1 MLETGRTQ
9 RVPHIP
15 AGGRDLREPGDEG
28 LFLLV
33 FLFQF
38 ALFSLFSVCVHS
50 VCVCVCVYSIT
61 VCVCLLSVSFTRR
74 RRRRR
79 GRVRYRG
86 AEGLHDAP
94 GAQPHADAGAELG
107 ERGRGFVDVD
117 REVGIRGRVR

>member
-15 AGGRDLREPGDEG
+15 AGGRDPREPGDEG
-28 LFLLV
+28 LFLLFF
-33 FLFQF
+33 FLF
-38 ALFSLFSVCVHS
+38 S
-50 VCVCVCVYSIT
+50 VCVYSIT
-61 VCVCLLSVSFTRR
+61 VCVYLLSVSFTRR
-74 RRRRR
+74 RRGRRR
-79 GRVRYRG
+79 GRYRG

-117 REVGIRGRVR
+117 REVGIRGRV

>member
-15 AGGRDLREPGDEG
+15 TGGRDLREPGDEG

-38 ALFSLFSVCVHS
+38 AFFALFSLFS
-50 VCVCVCVYSIT
+50 VCVYSIT
-61 VCVCLLSVSFTRR
+61 VCVYLLSVSFTRR
-74 RRRRR
+74 GRRR
-79 GRVRYRG
+79 GRYRG

-107 ERGRGFVDVD
+107 ERRRGFVDVD
-117 REVGIRGRVR
+117 GEV